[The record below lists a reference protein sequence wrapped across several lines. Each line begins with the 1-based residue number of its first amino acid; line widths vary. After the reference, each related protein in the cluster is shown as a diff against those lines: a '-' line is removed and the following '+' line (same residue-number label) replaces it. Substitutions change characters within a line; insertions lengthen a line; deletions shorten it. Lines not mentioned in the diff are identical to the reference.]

1 MITMSLEYIRNI
13 FLNKEREA
21 FVAVYRT
28 GRQAIGRYFCTAEIT
43 CSKKGIFLI
52 PLAKRFLFTVGKMA
66 RGMSDPIKTER
77 VINPDIC
84 LTWPLSEKGY

>member
-1 MITMSLEYIRNI
+1 MSLEYIRNI

-52 PLAKRFLFTVGKMA
+52 PLAKCFLFTVGKKMA
-66 RGMSDPIKTER
+66 RGISDPIKTER
-77 VINPDIC
+77 VINSDIC
-84 LTWPLSEKGY
+84 LT